1 MLFCFVTAPASDLY
15 SVPDPPALNRG
26 FYPRS
31 VSPSGRRSYP
41 AGVPCTPHT
50 APASPPAKRRTA
62 RKAGQQAVENGV
74 IRVNPS
80 DACKL
85 PRVEKKD
92 IRPLDDAQI
101 SEFLKVIQGH
111 PYEYLY
117 KVALFTGIREG
128 EVLGLTWDC
137 LDLDAGTLTVK
148 QQLRREQ
155 HKDGQFYF
163 SKPKNNKT
171 RVLTLAPS
179 VVKLFRLQKLEQNG
193 KRLKAGKR
201 WVKRDL
207 VFSDETGDFL
217 SHRVIYRCFKELVK
231 EIGTPSTRFHD
242 LRHTYAVM
250 AIQSGDDIK
259 TVQENLGH
267 ATAAFTLDVYGH
279 VTAQMKKASADRM
292 EKKIQAASGL

>member
-1 MLFCFVTAPASDLY
+1 MSPLLSAVLRFLLPFRDRECWVYRRLLITVYFIVSIRQNGRNIILILFCFI
-15 SVPDPPALNRG
+15 
-26 FYPRS
+26 
-31 VSPSGRRSYP
+31 
-41 AGVPCTPHT
+41 
-50 APASPPAKRRTA
+50 
-62 RKAGQQAVENGV
+62 EN
-74 IRVNPS
+74 
-80 DACKL
+80 
-85 PRVEKKD
+85 E
-92 IRPLDDAQI
+92 
-101 SEFLKVIQGH
+101 E
-111 PYEYLY
+111 
-117 KVALFTGIREG
+117 
-128 EVLGLTWDC
+128 C
-137 LDLDAGTLTVK
+137 LDLDNGTLTIK

-171 RVLTLAPS
+171 RTLTLAPS

-193 KRLKAGKR
+193 KRLKAGKS
-201 WVKRDL
+201 WTEKDL
-207 VFSDETGDFL
+207 VFSNEVGGFL

-279 VTAQMKKASADRM
+279 VTAQMKQASADRM
-292 EKKIQAASGL
+292 EKKIQAVSGL